1 MILKF
6 LFLLDANRDIANVA
20 QNGNLVPITY
30 K

>member
-6 LFLLDANRDIANVA
+6 LFLLDANRDITNVV